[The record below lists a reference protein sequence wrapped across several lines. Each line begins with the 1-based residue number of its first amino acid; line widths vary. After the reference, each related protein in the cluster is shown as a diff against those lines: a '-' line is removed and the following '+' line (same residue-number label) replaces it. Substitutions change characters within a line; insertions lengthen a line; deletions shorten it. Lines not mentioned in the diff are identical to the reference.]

1 MTDILDILYFGY
13 SKVLNLTGEI
23 KHALFCSFLTTA
35 DQTLS

>member
-13 SKVLNLTGEI
+13 SKVLNLRGEI
-23 KHALFCSFLTTA
+23 KHAFFCSFLTAA